1 MRKGFLRLTLS
12 IALIFALFS
21 PASIS
26 NAADPRGLVPQPA
39 NTARMVFADISR
51 GSGEFSYAYGVLGQH
66 PNTSVIS
73 CKGIKE
79 SGCEN
84 ASSLMLNFIVP
95 PCTDS
100 SKPTDMCIKELSF
113 ANSAGKFEKAKLLYE
128 VATPKLLANE
138 SAKTPAGGGIS
149 VWQGPTSNNSA
160 GVDTYGVQI
169 GIRYNIDYNPQT
181 FQPGV
186 AYVFG
191 FEAEV
196 IPVSFKSGSQYKLP
210 GGFQASNT
218 ECAWNEDGKCAVRQE
233 FGSALPISLSFQMDS
248 RITGW
253 LSGRMKDTGI
263 DFSQLTP
270 STNLLTVTGTP
281 IDIPMGYAD
290 LTEADL
296 AKNPAAKET
305 FTQPGSQCVAGNTP
319 WACGLASISRPQSDR
334 LNWQWGPYFQERFRV
349 LSATPTEFAAFEAKY
364 LNTGYAKIF
373 QQYLKTYPV
382 RNSQWKILG
391 LDRSGFREGNWP
403 TCITDSTKF
412 NGIVTTNAMLN
423 DVSPARFEDGS
434 LIYDVAGAHQ
444 AYDGSVFKG
453 TYDLVMS
460 SSVARCL
467 YNFTSA
473 PIKATISIIASDGT
487 VQSVATEAVSERNG
501 WLSLS
506 AKNFTFSSP
515 TIKIKLSQ
523 DATPTPVATPT
534 PTPVATPTP
543 TPVATPTQSSAP
555 SPSTKPVTAKK
566 VTITCVKGKTVKK
579 VTAVKPTCPVGYKKK

>member
-1 MRKGFLRLTLS
+1 VKKRFVALSLSLSLLSTLFFPTS
-12 IALIFALFS
+12 L
-21 PASIS
+21 S
-26 NAADPRGLVPQPA
+26 NAADPRGLIPQPA
-39 NTARMVFADISR
+39 NTARMIFADIPR
-51 GSGEFSYAYGVLGQH
+51 GSGEFSYVNGVLGQH

-95 PCTDS
+95 PCTES

-113 ANSAGKFEKAKLLYE
+113 ANSAGKMEKAKLLYE
-128 VATPKLLANE
+128 VATPKILANQ

-149 VWQGPTSNNSA
+149 VWQGPAGNNS
-160 GVDTYGVQI
+160 GGTDTYGVQI

-210 GGFQASNT
+210 GGFQASDT

-281 IDIPMGYAD
+281 IDVPMGYAD

-296 AKNPAAKET
+296 AKNPAAKDT

-319 WACGLASISRPQSDR
+319 WACGLASIWRPQSDR

-373 QQYLKTYPV
+373 QQYLKTFPV

-403 TCITDSTKF
+403 ACITDSTKF

-434 LIYDVAGAHQ
+434 LIYDVAGAHE

-506 AKNFTFSSP
+506 AKNFTFSAP

-523 DATPTPVATPT
+523 ESTPTPTPTATPTPVQTAAPSATPA
-534 PTPVATPTP
+534 V
-543 TPVATPTQSSAP
+543 V
-555 SPSTKPVTAKK
+555 KK
-566 VTITCVKGKTVKK
+566 LTITCVKGKTVKK
-579 VTAVKPTCPVGYKKK
+579 VTAVKPTCPAGYKKK

>member
-1 MRKGFLRLTLS
+1 MKKRFVALSLSLSLLSTLFFPTS
-12 IALIFALFS
+12 L
-21 PASIS
+21 S
-26 NAADPRGLVPQPA
+26 NAADPRGLIPQPA
-39 NTARMVFADISR
+39 NTARMVFADIPR
-51 GSGEFSYAYGVLGQH
+51 GSGEFSYAYGVLGKH
-66 PNTSVIS
+66 PNTSMIS

-79 SGCEN
+79 GGCEN

-113 ANSAGKFEKAKLLYE
+113 ANSAGKMEKAKLLYE
-128 VATPKLLANE
+128 VATPKILANQ

-149 VWQGPTSNNSA
+149 VWQGPAGNNS
-160 GVDTYGVQI
+160 GGTDTYGVQI

-181 FQPGV
+181 RDPGI

-210 GGFQASNT
+210 GGFQASNE

-281 IDIPMGYAD
+281 IDVPMGYAD

-305 FTQPGSQCVAGNTP
+305 FAQPGSQCVAGP
-319 WACGLASISRPQSDR
+319 AGACGLGTIWRPQSDR

-373 QQYLKTYPV
+373 QQYLKTFPV

-403 TCITDSTKF
+403 ACITDSTKF

-434 LIYDVAGAHQ
+434 LIYDVAGAHE

-506 AKNFTFSSP
+506 AKNFTFSAP

-523 DATPTPVATPT
+523 EATPTPKATATPK
-534 PTPVATPTP
+534 PTPVQTAAPSA
-543 TPVATPTQSSAP
+543 TPVA
-555 SPSTKPVTAKK
+555 VKK
-566 VTITCVKGKTVKK
+566 LTITCVKGKTVKK
-579 VTAVKPTCPVGYKKK
+579 VTAIKPICPAGYKKK

>member
-1 MRKGFLRLTLS
+1 
-12 IALIFALFS
+12 
-21 PASIS
+21 
-26 NAADPRGLVPQPA
+26 
-39 NTARMVFADISR
+39 
-51 GSGEFSYAYGVLGQH
+51 
-66 PNTSVIS
+66 
-73 CKGIKE
+73 
-79 SGCEN
+79 
-84 ASSLMLNFIVP
+84 MLNFIVP
-95 PCTDS
+95 PCSDS

-113 ANSAGKFEKAKLLYE
+113 ANSAGKMEKAKLLYE

-181 FQPGV
+181 FQPGI

-296 AKNPAAKET
+296 AKNPGAKET
-305 FTQPGSQCVAGNTP
+305 FAQAVPQCVAGNTP
-319 WACGLASISRPQSDR
+319 WACGLTSISRPQSDR

-534 PTPVATPTP
+534 
-543 TPVATPTQSSAP
+543 QSSAP
-555 SPSTKPVTAKK
+555 TPSTKPVTAKK
-566 VTITCVKGKTVKK
+566 ITITCVKGKTVKK